1 MFDVFYSGENKNL
14 KAQLPLA
21 VQVEDVTDIRA
32 RTKMYWFVEENVEV
46 TDYSVF
52 DYRPPEYDADY
63 EHIWKWQENKY
74 GGIFLKPT
82 YKDPIGQKELDRIV
96 CKKKFDIFY
105 AGENPGMEYHVP
117 HAIQVQDIDEVKS
130 KTHMYWF
137 VEPNIELIDYSVF
150 DYRPEQ
156 WDQTFIHEFKWNSSN
171 YGGVTLYPVAQ
182 EGGDKQINRIV
193 CKKRFD
199 ILRKK
204 TPGQYFRNHPHATHV
219 WCVDE
224 EYKIDFNIDWAPGNF
239 EPDFIHTFHLRGQL
253 EHKYPAEEG
262 GVKLYPRNYMDATIK
277 FHKYLD
283 AAARYPVKRVFDI
296 TKNKERDEFDDDY
309 VWLIDEQYKIN
320 EDTLDWVPNPFES
333 DFIHQF
339 KMPYQLND
347 KYPGIEG
354 GIKLVPKDYKGAI
367 QKIHN
372 GTILHLDCPV
382 VDIQYD
388 VFYINE
394 ELDEQ
399 LMEQYAKRSETD
411 YFWLVDKDFDIN
423 GALRYVPSRGE
434 EEFNHVFNIPTMVE
448 DKYPTEEYE
457 LNYAND
463 PKQLGG
469 IWLIKKDF
477 DATKWKFQNET
488 IPVRY
493 DIFYTDDINTNLE
506 PFARKSTTSQFWLVE
521 SKSSITAELNWV
533 CPLEYQRSIN
543 QFTFGNGESAV
554 NVKLVPKKYEYAQT
568 VQQSKLSNMFEV
580 AYETYTTEE
589 EGRTKTELDW
599 FWVID
604 PDVEVH
610 EGFNFEFLPE
620 RWDGSYL
627 NEGKAHVWQKL
638 NPITG
643 RQYDYHGVMLCPREP
658 SGKGRPK
665 YIMEPA
671 CTQREYP
678 VYKLDANKDTIDQ
691 LEKADRQTKSGM
703 YWVVDAY
710 TDLAEDWDY
719 SYYPTQYDTSKI
731 HVFADE
737 DGIYRNV
744 RLYPKGTFGS
754 GHKFNAG
761 DVAYNRFTPVQDVK
775 RINTVASNRPSWPVF
790 EFADF
795 TTLELKAALK
805 VYAKKKVPYMW
816 TVDPDVTVNRQR
828 LYSKFSPGTIN
839 EEGETVIPDFDSP
852 NVNKVHSWQR
862 LTESGKVINN
872 SGLRLWPTD
881 YDVETITD
889 EQLRFNDIQ
898 EQIYVSKP
906 GCTQPDYKVYALQ
919 GNADI
924 IEQLEQFDNKSPSSM
939 YWVTDPF
946 TKVLGEWEWDY
957 FPSKY
962 DEQYVHVLKTMEGEH
977 RNIRLYPK
985 GTFKGEHGYTLEKI
999 DNNSF
1004 EGLKK
1009 LDIEASSQPTH
1020 PVIDLA
1026 DITKDQFLEQLS
1038 DFSQTHGFVWTKDG
1052 DVDALD
1058 HVINSGFLPAMNN
1071 VHKVHVWQRMNPH
1084 TDKVHSYGG
1093 LRLWPTANDYSEL
1106 TSDELKLNKIK
1117 NLQYVR
1123 KPGCT
1128 YKPYEIVFLSYHEPF
1143 AETSYKRL
1151 TARFDARW
1159 VKDIEGIFTA
1169 HKQAANEVQSS
1180 MFWVVDAD
1188 ADISEDFDFSYVPD
1202 AYDQDVVHVWNSKN
1216 PVTGEEYGYGGVKLF
1231 NTEQVMEA
1239 NSWGLDFTTGLSK
1252 RFKALPEISCTTKF
1266 NTDAYST
1273 WRSAFRECVKL
1284 AAKVDDSEAK
1294 QRLEGWLN
1302 PLDDADYKEDA
1313 LAGAKAGI
1321 EYANK
1326 WGTKPLKMAK
1336 INDYEWLEEHY
1347 NEQNSS

>member
-21 VQVEDVTDIRA
+21 IQVVDITEARP
-32 RTKMYWFVEENVEV
+32 RTKMYWYIEENVEV

-52 DYRPPEYDADY
+52 EYRPPEFDANY
-63 EHIWKWQENKY
+63 EHVWKWQENKY
-74 GGIFLKPT
+74 GGVFLKPT
-82 YKDPIGQKELDRIV
+82 YTDATGQKELDRIV

-105 AGENPGMEYHVP
+105 AGENPGMEFHVP
-117 HAIQVQDIDEVKS
+117 HAIQVLDIDECKPN
-130 KTHMYWF
+130 THMYWF
-137 VEPNIELIDYSVF
+137 IEPNIELTDYSVF

-156 WDQTFIHEFKWNSSN
+156 WDQSFIHEFKWNASN

-182 EGGDKQINRIV
+182 EGGDKQINRVV

-199 ILRKK
+199 ILRKT
-204 TPGQYFRNHPHATHV
+204 TPGQYFRNNPHATHV
-219 WCVDE
+219 WCVDPD
-224 EYKIDFNIDWAPGNF
+224 YQIDFNIDWAPGNF
-239 EPDFIHTFHLRGQL
+239 EPDFIHSFHLRGQL
-253 EHKYPAEEG
+253 EDRYPQEEG
-262 GVKLYPRNYMDATIK
+262 GVQLYPRKYMDATIK
-277 FHKYLD
+277 FHKFLD
-283 AAARYPVKRVFDI
+283 AAARYPVKRVYDI
-296 TKNKERDEFDDDY
+296 TKNKERDEFTDDY
-309 VWLIDEQYKIN
+309 VWLVDEQYQIN
-320 EDTLDWVPNPFES
+320 EDTLDWVPNPFEA

-339 KMPYQLND
+339 KMPYQLLE
-347 KYPGIEG
+347 KYSGVEG

-367 QKIHN
+367 SKIHN
-372 GTILHLDCPV
+372 GTIVHLDCPV
-382 VDIQYD
+382 VDTQYD

-394 ELDEQ
+394 ELDEHV
-399 LMEQYAKRSETD
+399 MEQYAKRSNSD

-423 GALRYVPSRGE
+423 GALRYVPARGE
-434 EEFNHVFNIPTMVE
+434 EDFNHVFNIPTMVE

-457 LNYAND
+457 QNYAND

-477 DATKWKFQNET
+477 DATKWKFQSEV
-488 IPVRY
+488 IPVKY

-506 PFARKSTTSQFWLVE
+506 PFARKSTTEQFWLVE
-521 SKSSITAELNWV
+521 SKTSITQELNWV
-533 CPLEYQRSIN
+533 CPLEFQRSIN
-543 QFTFGNGESAV
+543 QFTVSGDIIT
-554 NVKLVPKKYEYAQT
+554 KLVPKKYEYAQT
-568 VQQSKLSNMFEV
+568 VQQNKLSNMFEV
-580 AYETYTTEE
+580 AYEVYSTEE
-589 EGRTKTELDW
+589 EGRNQTELEW
-599 FWVID
+599 FWVVD
-604 PDVEVH
+604 KDVEVH
-610 EGFNFEFLPE
+610 EGFNYEFLPE
-620 RWDGSYL
+620 KWDGSYL

-638 NPITG
+638 NPITA
-643 RQYDYHGVMLCPREP
+643 RQYDYHGIMLCPKIP
-658 SGKGRPK
+658 AAKGRPK
-665 YIMEPA
+665 YIMEPG
-671 CTQREYP
+671 CTQKEYP
-678 VYKLDANKDTIDQ
+678 VYQLNANDDIIKQ
-691 LEKADRQTKSGM
+691 LETADNKTKSGM

-710 TDLAEDWDY
+710 TEIAEGFDY
-719 SYYPTQYDTSKI
+719 SYYPTQYDTPKI
-731 HVFADE
+731 HVFSDE
-737 DGIYRNV
+737 DGIFRNV

-754 GHKFNAG
+754 GHGFNAG
-761 DVAYNRFTPVQDVK
+761 DVAFNRFTPVQDVK
-775 RINTVASNRPSWPVF
+775 RINTVASNRPSWPVL

-805 VYAKKKVPYMW
+805 TYHKKSVPYLW

-828 LYSKFSPGTIN
+828 LYSKFSPGTID
-839 EEGETVIPDFDSP
+839 ETGATVIPDFDSP
-852 NVNKVHSWQR
+852 SLTKVHSWQR

-881 YDVETITD
+881 YDIEAITD
-889 EQLRFNDIQ
+889 EQLRLNEIPD
-898 EQIYVSKP
+898 QIYVSKP
-906 GCTQPDYKVYALQ
+906 GCTQPDYAVYQLQ

-939 YWVTDPF
+939 YWVVDPF

-957 FPSKY
+957 FPTKY
-962 DEQYVHVLKTMEGEH
+962 EEQYVHVLKTMEGEY

-985 GTFKGEHGYTLEKI
+985 YTFKGEHGFNLEKI

-1026 DITKDQFLEQLS
+1026 GITRDQFLEQLS
-1038 DFSQTHGFVWTKDG
+1038 GFSQTHGFVWTKDG
-1052 DVDALD
+1052 DVDA
-1058 HVINSGFLPAMNN
+1058 HETVINSGFLPAMNN
-1071 VHKVHVWQRMNPH
+1071 VHKVHVWQRVNPH

-1123 KPGCT
+1123 KPGCS

-1151 TARFDARW
+1151 TARFDVKW
-1159 VKDIEGIFTA
+1159 VKDIEGIFAA
-1169 HKQAANEVQSS
+1169 HKQASTEVKSS

-1188 ADISEDFDFSYVPD
+1188 AEISEDFDFSYVPD

-1231 NTEQVMEA
+1231 NTEQVQDA

-1266 NTDAYST
+1266 NTDAFST

-1284 AAKVDDSEAK
+1284 GARPDDTEAK
-1294 QRLEGWLN
+1294 QRLQGWLN
-1302 PLDDADYKEDA
+1302 PLDNADFKAEA
-1313 LAGAKAGI
+1313 LAGATAGK
-1321 EYANK
+1321 EYAEK
-1326 WGTKPLKMAK
+1326 WSNKPLKMAK
-1336 INDYEWLEEHY
+1336 INDYEWLEEQY
-1347 NEQNSS
+1347 AESKAG